1 MKRIPLWSQLGS
13 FKVTI
18 TTVAIILTI
27 LVMMPILSIQ
37 QQQQQQQQQQVP
49 FVNAQEQPQQQSVS
63 GIGQG
68 ILPGDV
74 PTLFSFKAAKDKDG
88 KVSGTFECFAVM
100 PDGKTMYVNSTV
112 TSLTI
117 AANGTSATLSG
128 PTIVTGFGAGSG
140 TFKAIAITPGVAT
153 GSNNTASNNG
163 KLILTT
169 DINRDGIQGN
179 MPDGSEGPFNEKIMK
194 ASIRITP

>member
-1 MKRIPLWSQLGS
+1 MKSTPIPAQLRPV
-13 FKVTI
+13 KVTI
-18 TTVAIILTI
+18 TTVASILTI
-27 LVMMPILSIQ
+27 LAIMPILSIQ
-37 QQQQQQQQQQVP
+37 QQQQQIL
-49 FVNAQEQPQQQSVS
+49 FVNAQEQPQQPKILGV
-63 GIGQG
+63 GQG

-74 PTLFSFKAAKDKDG
+74 PTLFSFKATKDKDG

-117 AANGTSATLSG
+117 ASNGTSAILSG
-128 PTIVTGFGAGSG
+128 PAIVTGFGAGSG
-140 TFKAIAITPGVAT
+140 TFKAVVTTPVGVT
-153 GSNNTASNNG
+153 GSSAAASNNG

-169 DINRDGIQGN
+169 DINGDGIQGN

-194 ASIRITP
+194 ASIRMTP